1 MNVLEDLKK
10 YEEEFWDFKGAK
22 KEGLHKLGKYPAT
35 MVAPMQYE
43 LLSII
48 KDNVKVGQKLLDP
61 FMGSGT
67 TLVEGHILNMEVIG
81 IDINPY
87 AVLLSEVKTHSYH
100 HRNFSFVKNRITKKL
115 LDKKYL
121 YCTHS
126 FENIDKWFR
135 SDIKDSLS
143 KIRAVI
149 MEESNQWVRKF
160 LWICFSEVIYSHSND
175 RTSTFKLH
183 VKKEEDIANITDNC
197 IAYFLKNIKMKEHFL
212 TFSKVPKTTIY
223 SGDSLEELVKLDNDS
238 VDIIC
243 TSPPYGDNGTTVT
256 YGQATVL
263 FLKWIDIS
271 DLSCDEEMLS
281 NYSKIDSFSMGGINS
296 SNSFPDI
303 AAANK
308 YINSITKE
316 KRKKVER
323 FISDYYEVLSQLSRV
338 LMKGGYMLFTVGN
351 RRVDGIEQPLDKI
364 TQEIFLKLGLKEEK
378 LFKRNIL
385 SKKMPAKLSYVKDK
399 GAVKSMAQ
407 ETILIFKKE

>member
-1 MNVLEDLKK
+1 MNILEDLNR

-48 KDNVKVGQKLLDP
+48 KDGLQEHQKLLDP

-67 TLVEGHILNMEVIG
+67 TLVEGHSLGMEVIG

-87 AVLLSEVKTHSYH
+87 AVLLSEVKTHTYH
-100 HRNFSFVKNRITKKL
+100 HRNFTFVKERIAKKL
-115 LDKKYL
+115 LDDKYSYQL
-121 YCTHS
+121 YS

-135 SDIKDSLS
+135 QDIKDSLS
-143 KIRAVI
+143 KIRSAI

-183 VKKEEDIANITDNC
+183 MKKLEDIANITDNC
-197 IAYFLKNIKMKEHFL
+197 IDHFLKKIKEKEQYL
-212 TFSKVPKTTIY
+212 TFSKTPETTIF
-223 SGDSLEELVKLDNDS
+223 SGNSLKELLNFDNES
-238 VDIIC
+238 IDIIC

-271 DLSCDEEMLS
+271 DLNCDEEMLS
-281 NYSKIDSFSMGGINS
+281 NYSKIDSSSLGGTNS
-296 SNSFPDI
+296 SNIVPELETASS
-303 AAANK
+303 
-308 YINSITKE
+308 YIKSLSRD
-316 KRKKVER
+316 KRRKVER
-323 FISDYYEVLSQLSRV
+323 FVADYYEVLSQLSRV
-338 LMKGGYMLFTVGN
+338 LIRGGYMLFTVGN
-351 RRVDGIEQPLDKI
+351 RRVDGLEQPLDKI
-364 TQEIFLKLGLKEEK
+364 TQEIFLQLGLKEEK
-378 LFKRNIL
+378 LFTRNIL
-385 SKKMPAKLSYVKDK
+385 SKKMPTKLSRVKDK
-399 GAVKSMAQ
+399 GAVKSMSQ
-407 ETILIFKKE
+407 ETVLIFKKE